1 VLFIFR
7 IVIFVN
13 TLSTHLAFIF
23 RSQFHFS
30 IGIRAWYTMRR
41 LIS

>member
-1 VLFIFR
+1 VH
-7 IVIFVN
+7 
-13 TLSTHLAFIF
+13 TLAVYF

-30 IGIRAWYTMRR
+30 IGIRAWYTLRR